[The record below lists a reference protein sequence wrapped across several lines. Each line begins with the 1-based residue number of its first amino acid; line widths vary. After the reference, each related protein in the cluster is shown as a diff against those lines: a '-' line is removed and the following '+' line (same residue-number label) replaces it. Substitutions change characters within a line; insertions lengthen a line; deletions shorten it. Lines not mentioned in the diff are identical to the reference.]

1 MGTVSGN
8 KAVSRIKAVSIL
20 IIVTVFITAVAAVYV
35 YKFSIED
42 KPVDSDSSGTGIKAE
57 YALQKISEVSGVAPR
72 KPTQIDRVSPTE
84 ADKSKLPLRKVGTE
98 PDSAPESDS
107 DSDSTPSNDE
117 GDTSGDDL
125 LISLININT
134 NKPIKTWKINT
145 LTDENIK
152 HKAFTFPNKKDNY
165 KIDLFPDVKFKYM
178 LNATKNIKKIIKYDN
193 MLLHKNIKIDLFNK
207 NTQKPIDTR
216 ILSLVTRT
224 LQKKKSVGSE
234 TEKFNIGELLNKQLY
249 FKISLD

>member
-35 YKFSIED
+35 YKFSIAD

-57 YALQKISEVSGVAPR
+57 YALLKISEVSGVAPR
-72 KPTQIDRVSPTE
+72 KPTQDQHSPTKAE
-84 ADKSKLPLRKVGTE
+84 KSKLPLRKVGTE

-178 LNATKNIKKIIKYDN
+178 LNATKNIKKIIKYN
-193 MLLHKNIKIDLFNK
+193 NFLLHKNIKIDLFNK

-216 ILSLVTRT
+216 ILSLVTST
-224 LQKKKSVGSE
+224 FKKKESVGSE
-234 TEKFNIGELLNKQLY
+234 TEKFNIDELLNKQLY